1 MAKLYT
7 NEVWLRK
14 RYLVDKKSPEEVKT
28 MNKMQKIVIGLGI
41 AGAVGLT
48 YVITAL
54 KGLPEAF
61 EWEEDEEDE

>member
-1 MAKLYT
+1 
-7 NEVWLRK
+7 
-14 RYLVDKKSPEEVKT
+14 
-28 MNKMQKIVIGLGI
+28 MNKLQKVVIGLGV

-61 EWEEDEEDE
+61 DWEVEEEES